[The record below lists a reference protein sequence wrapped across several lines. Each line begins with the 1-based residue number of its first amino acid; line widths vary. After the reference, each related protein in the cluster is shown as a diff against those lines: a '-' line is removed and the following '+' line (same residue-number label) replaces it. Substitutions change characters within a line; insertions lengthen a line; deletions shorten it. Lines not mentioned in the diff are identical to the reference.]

1 MCPKLARCPGKLAL
15 PFSTSAVTPHLPL
28 PVLCCSAANPHAS
41 HPGACTASCNT
52 PAPVPAPTGILAYNE
67 YGSVA
72 AVKALS
78 WLLGVVLSVLI
89 VASRKHYTVDV
100 VIAWYTV
107 PLVFYAMYRRWTTR
121 RPMSDFIQG
130 SAVSAFDDVDG
141 GELELEEVGAGGRA
155 GPSAELDRGTP
166 SLPWGR
172 HEYQSTYDCR
182 RGYADMRLC
191 YAVHRTFGR

>member
-1 MCPKLARCPGKLAL
+1 MRP
-15 PFSTSAVTPHLPL
+15 
-28 PVLCCSAANPHAS
+28 S
-41 HPGACTASCNT
+41 HPCPASCYT
-52 PAPVPAPTGILAYNE
+52 PAPAPAPTGILAYNE

-78 WLLGVVLSVLI
+78 WLLGVVISVLI

-141 GELELEEVGAGGRA
+141 GELELEEVGAGEGQGNSPMAHHACRGA
-155 GPSAELDRGTP
+155 GTNTGARNLDRYV
-166 SLPWGR
+166 
-172 HEYQSTYDCR
+172 HDCK
-182 RGYADMRLC
+182 RGYRYWGAFAYCVTLC
-191 YAVHRTFGR
+191 I